1 VKAPAASRQPGRRL
15 PLLVKVGVPV
25 LGVSAASAWL
35 LGQSTVSELAHQ
47 CARLGG
53 ARSGGLCANDVAL
66 AAIGDKVGL
75 LAADVTAVTLVALW
89 LVLDIFV
96 LRPSRRLAAAAAR
109 VAGGDLSVRLGVR
122 PSPDTRDELMQI
134 SAQFDRMV
142 ESVADHEHEVREI
155 VDGAYDAYVS
165 VDDRGYVRDWSRQAE
180 QLFGW
185 ARDEALDRE
194 LADMIVPERY
204 RAQHR
209 NGLASVAAGGEPRVG
224 GHPVEL
230 YGLRRDGSEVPI
242 ELVIW
247 STRVDGELRFHAFLR
262 DISERR
268 RMQDQLVHQAFH
280 DALTGLANR
289 SLFRDRLEHALQ
301 RPGTHVG
308 VIFCDLDDFKTVNDS
323 MGHAAGDRLLLTVAG
338 RLMAAVRPEETLA
351 RLAGDEFAVLVED
364 TTDDEVSAI
373 ADRLL
378 NSLRPAVEL
387 DGREVIAR
395 TSIGVATTAT
405 LSSAGSP
412 LRRVGAGEASA
423 LAEDLLRNA
432 DAAMY
437 GAKRRGK
444 DTVER
449 FHPEMHEEAVERLSM
464 RADLQ
469 RSVHN
474 GELRLDYQ
482 PYVDATSGR
491 ITGCEALVRWDHPTR
506 GLVSPAQFIPLAEET
521 GFIRELGRWV
531 LGEACAQLA
540 AWSDLPSAPELSMS
554 VNVSVR
560 QLEDPTFVDETRQI
574 LQTWGV
580 DPARVV
586 LEITES
592 VLSDH
597 DAVLDRLLELKGLG
611 VRLALD
617 DFGTGYSS
625 LARLS
630 TIPVDV
636 VKIDRSF
643 VTPLNEASLAE
654 ASLVTAIVQIAASR
668 DLRTVAEGVETSEQL
683 AALQKLGCDVIQGF
697 LCHRPMSPDLLTQ
710 RLRHPDLPGPADL
723 SELPFTA

>member
-1 VKAPAASRQPGRRL
+1 
-15 PLLVKVGVPV
+15 
-25 LGVSAASAWL
+25 
-35 LGQSTVSELAHQ
+35 
-47 CARLGG
+47 
-53 ARSGGLCANDVAL
+53 
-66 AAIGDKVGL
+66 
-75 LAADVTAVTLVALW
+75 
-89 LVLDIFV
+89 
-96 LRPSRRLAAAAAR
+96 
-109 VAGGDLSVRLGVR
+109 
-122 PSPDTRDELMQI
+122 
-134 SAQFDRMV
+134 
-142 ESVADHEHEVREI
+142 
-155 VDGAYDAYVS
+155 
-165 VDDRGYVRDWSRQAE
+165 
-180 QLFGW
+180 
-185 ARDEALDRE
+185 
-194 LADMIVPERY
+194 
-204 RAQHR
+204 
-209 NGLASVAAGGEPRVG
+209 
-224 GHPVEL
+224 
-230 YGLRRDGSEVPI
+230 
-242 ELVIW
+242 
-247 STRVDGELRFHAFLR
+247 
-262 DISERR
+262 
-268 RMQDQLVHQAFH
+268 
-280 DALTGLANR
+280 
-289 SLFRDRLEHALQ
+289 
-301 RPGTHVG
+301 
-308 VIFCDLDDFKTVNDS
+308 
-323 MGHAAGDRLLLTVAG
+323 
-338 RLMAAVRPEETLA
+338 
-351 RLAGDEFAVLVED
+351 
-364 TTDDEVSAI
+364 
-373 ADRLL
+373 
-378 NSLRPAVEL
+378 
-387 DGREVIAR
+387 
-395 TSIGVATTAT
+395 
-405 LSSAGSP
+405 
-412 LRRVGAGEASA
+412 
-423 LAEDLLRNA
+423 
-432 DAAMY
+432 
-437 GAKRRGK
+437 
-444 DTVER
+444 
-449 FHPEMHEEAVERLSM
+449 MHEEAVERLSM

-643 VTPLNEASLAE
+643 VTPLSEASLAD

-668 DLRTVAEGVETSEQL
+668 DLRTVAEGVETAEQL

-697 LCHRPMSPDLLTQ
+697 LYHRPMSPDLLTQ
-710 RLRHPDLPGPADL
+710 QLRHPDLPGAADL
-723 SELPFTA
+723 SGLPFTA

>member
-1 VKAPAASRQPGRRL
+1 
-15 PLLVKVGVPV
+15 
-25 LGVSAASAWL
+25 
-35 LGQSTVSELAHQ
+35 
-47 CARLGG
+47 
-53 ARSGGLCANDVAL
+53 
-66 AAIGDKVGL
+66 
-75 LAADVTAVTLVALW
+75 
-89 LVLDIFV
+89 
-96 LRPSRRLAAAAAR
+96 
-109 VAGGDLSVRLGVR
+109 
-122 PSPDTRDELMQI
+122 
-134 SAQFDRMV
+134 MV
-142 ESVADHEHEVREI
+142 ESVADHEREVREI

-165 VDDRGYVRDWSRQAE
+165 VDDRGLVRDWSRQAE

-185 ARDEALDRE
+185 RREEAFGRE
-194 LADMIVPERY
+194 LAELIVPERY

-209 NGLASVAAGGEPRVG
+209 SGLAQVVAGREPRVG

-230 YGLRRDGSEVPI
+230 HGVHRDGTEVPV
-242 ELVIW
+242 ELVLW
-247 STRVDGELRFHAFLR
+247 STRVEGQLRFHAFLR
-262 DISERR
+262 DISERK

-289 SLFRDRLEHALQ
+289 NLFRDRLEHALQ
-301 RPGTHVG
+301 RPGAHAG

-323 MGHAAGDRLLLTVAG
+323 MGHAAGDRLLLSVAG

-351 RLAGDEFAVLVED
+351 RLAGDEFAILVED
-364 TTDDEVSAI
+364 TAEQEISAI

-378 NSLRPAVEL
+378 SCLRPAVEL
-387 DGREVIAR
+387 DGREVLAR
-395 TSIGVATTAT
+395 ASIGVATTET
-405 LSSAGSP
+405 LSSAATS
-412 LRRVGAGEASA
+412 LRRVGGAEAA
-423 LAEDLLRNA
+423 VLAEELLRNA

-437 GAKRRGK
+437 AAKRRGK

-449 FHPEMHEEAVERLSM
+449 FHPEMHVEAVERLSM

-474 GELRLDYQ
+474 RELRLDYQ
-482 PYVDATSGR
+482 PYVDATTGR

-540 AWSDLPSAPELSMS
+540 AWSDTPDAPDLTMS

-560 QLEDPTFVDETRQI
+560 QLEDPAFVDETRHI
-574 LQTWGV
+574 LQAWGV
-580 DPARVV
+580 DPALVV

-592 VLSDH
+592 VLADH
-597 DAVLDRLLELKGLG
+597 EAVLGRLTDLKNLG

-643 VTPLNEASLAE
+643 VTPLNEASLAD
-654 ASLVTAIVQIAASR
+654 ASLVTAICAPSRRASR
-668 DLRTVAEGVETSEQL
+668 PPSSWPPCRSWAATSSR
-683 AALQKLGCDVIQGF
+683 ASCATG
-697 LCHRPMSPDLLTQ
+697 R
-710 RLRHPDLPGPADL
+710 
-723 SELPFTA
+723 